1 MTDWENKTNL
11 TQPNRKTRQPWGQ
24 TDRTRRH
31 NQGKQKEKRD
41 YKETED
47 IQYNLKPKTKSESK

>member
-24 TDRTRRH
+24 TDKPDTET
-31 NQGKQKEKRD
+31 QPGK
-41 YKETED
+41 TEREAGL
-47 IQYNLKPKTKSESK
+47 QRN

>member
-24 TDRTRRH
+24 
-31 NQGKQKEKRD
+31 KEKRD

-47 IQYNLKPKTKSESK
+47 IQYNLKPNTKSESK

>member
-11 TQPNRKTRQPWGQ
+11 TQPNRKTRQPW
-24 TDRTRRH
+24 R
-31 NQGKQKEKRD
+31 QKEKRD